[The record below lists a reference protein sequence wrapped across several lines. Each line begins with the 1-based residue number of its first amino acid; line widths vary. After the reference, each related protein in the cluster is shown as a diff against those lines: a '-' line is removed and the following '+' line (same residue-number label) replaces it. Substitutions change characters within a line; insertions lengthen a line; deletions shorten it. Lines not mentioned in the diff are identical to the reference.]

1 MMVIEEVGGQGE
13 LVEEVAFGVLD
24 EEQDAKWQRRR
35 VFGGAVGMVSGGEAR
50 AEGRDRSVD
59 GWVACCGGSLQ

>member
-35 VFGGAVGMVSGGEAR
+35 VFGGAVGMVKRRRGPSR
-50 AEGRDRSVD
+50 
-59 GWVACCGGSLQ
+59 GSRPQC